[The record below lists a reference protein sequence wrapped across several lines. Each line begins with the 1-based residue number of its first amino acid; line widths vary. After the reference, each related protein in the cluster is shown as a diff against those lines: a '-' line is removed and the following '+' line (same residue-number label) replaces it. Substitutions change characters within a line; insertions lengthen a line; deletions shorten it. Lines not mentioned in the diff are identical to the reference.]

1 MISVNFV
8 MINHPNCRIKFPG
21 NIKTN
26 GYYKQQSMHPSCAV
40 FVTHPRFLTS
50 APRQGST
57 TQPKC
62 AVHYENLN
70 QFSVFPRSRV
80 HVSLPHRCTYDESS
94 YYPSG
99 YRSDHGVVRVAQPW
113 CGAHPTTG
121 QCWIYHHRGDQY
133 GGHAQS
139 HFSVRSG
146 FRAFKKD
153 FSSILL
159 DRMKPKYLVLGP
171 GGMGYYAILGAYTR
185 MYDELK
191 NIKSISGSSA
201 GALLALFIALGKN
214 PQEIYDISFNV
225 NIKDFVKY
233 NIKSFLSNYGL
244 IDHSQIRE
252 KLISICEGEP
262 TFSEL
267 DTELYISA
275 FNVNESKTEYFS
287 KSTHPNMSVIDAVCM
302 SISVPFL
309 FSSVKYNNKLYID
322 GGTMECYPA
331 PPFLNKNPSEVLVLR
346 IITNPTSTE
355 IKNFKTFVD
364 ALVRSTLK
372 NRTSYDKMF
381 PTVTLDLSN
390 YNIFDFNMSEEEKL
404 KLFFMYT
411 YNK

>member
-1 MISVNFV
+1 
-8 MINHPNCRIKFPG
+8 
-21 NIKTN
+21 
-26 GYYKQQSMHPSCAV
+26 MHSSCAV
-40 FVTHPRFLTS
+40 PVAHPRLLTS
-50 APRQGST
+50 APRQGSSAERKRT
-57 TQPKC
+57 
-62 AVHYENLN
+62 VHSENIH
-70 QFSVFPRSRV
+70 QIGAFPRSRV
-80 HVSLPHRCTYDESS
+80 HASLPRGCEYDEHST
-94 YYPSG
+94 YQG
-99 YRSDHGVVRVAQPW
+99 RSHRTHGVVRVAQPR
-113 CGAHPTTG
+113 CGAHPPAG
-121 QCWIYHHRGDQY
+121 QRWIYHHRGDQY
-133 GGHAQS
+133 GGYAQS
-139 HFSVRSG
+139 HFSIRSG
-146 FRAFKKD
+146 FRAFEED

-159 DRMKPKYLVLGP
+159 DKMKPKYLVLGP

-191 NIKSISGSSA
+191 HIKSISGSSA
-201 GALLALFIALGKN
+201 GALLALFVAIGKN
-214 PQEIYDISFNV
+214 PQEIYDISFNL

-233 NIKSFLSNYGL
+233 NLKSFLYNYGL

-262 TFSEL
+262 TFSDL

-287 KSTHPNMSVIDAVCM
+287 KTTHPDMSVIDAVCM

-309 FSSVKYNNKLYID
+309 FSSVKYNNKVYID
-322 GGTMECYPA
+322 GGTTECYPA

-346 IITNPTSTE
+346 VITNPSSVE

-364 ALVRSTLK
+364 ALIRSTLK